1 MIPANI
7 DLELMDRANFTFNG
21 TGLDCNMRHILE
33 ALEGEEY
40 TLEDGFTVIYTG
52 DVDVVTKVEEAK
64 IKEENTLYQKF
75 RAFSYPSVGD
85 QLDLLWHAIDD
96 ETLDKTSD
104 FYTKLKKVKD
114 DNPKG

>member
-52 DVDVVTKVEEAK
+52 AVDVVAEVEAAK
-64 IKEENTLYQKF
+64 TKEENTLYQKF
-75 RAFSYPSVGD
+75 RASEYPD
-85 QLDLLWHAIDD
+85 LAEQLDYIYHNGITKW
-96 ETLDKTSD
+96 KTD
-104 FYTKLKKVKD
+104 MIKPVKD
-114 DNPKG
+114 KHPKG

>member
-75 RAFSYPSVGD
+75 RASEYPS
-85 QLDLLWHAIDD
+85 LLELTVALYDTDD
-96 ETLDKTSD
+96 KSAVEAKRAA
-104 FYTKLKKVKD
+104 VKAKY
-114 DNPKG
+114 PKPS

>member
-7 DLELMDRANFTFNG
+7 DLELMDRTNFTFNG
-21 TGLDCNMRHILE
+21 IGLDCNMRHIME

-52 DVDVVTKVEEAK
+52 DVDVVAEVEAAK
-64 IKEENTLYQKF
+64 TKEENTLYQKF

-85 QLDLLWHAIDD
+85 QLDMLMKDMKNGTTTHQTAC
-96 ETLDKTSD
+96 EA
-104 FYTKLKKVKD
+104 VKAKY
-114 DNPKG
+114 PKPE